1 VADIVYPPVIA
12 TAKLMFRVLDISF
25 DVRGAEHIPRSG
37 GAVLASNHV
46 SYLDFIFCGYAAQ
59 PSKRFVRFMAKDV
72 VFKHRISGP
81 LMRGMHHI
89 PVDRDAGAAS
99 YREAVAAQR
108 AGEIVGVF
116 PEATISR
123 AFQLKTFK
131 TGAARMAA
139 DAGVPIIPMV
149 TWGGHR
155 LWTKG
160 RPKTLTRR
168 HTRIM
173 LVVGEPLP
181 VDPDEDPAVV
191 TATLAERMAAL
202 LEEAQRDYPDTPTAA
217 EDRWW
222 LPVRMGGTAPTPEAA
237 AAMDEAERQA
247 RAERRRTA

>member
-1 VADIVYPPVIA
+1 
-12 TAKLMFRVLDISF
+12 MFRVLDISF

-37 GAVLASNHV
+37 GAVL
-46 SYLDFIFCGYAAQ
+46 
-59 PSKRFVRFMAKDV
+59 
-72 VFKHRISGP
+72 
-81 LMRGMHHI
+81 
-89 PVDRDAGAAS
+89 
-99 YREAVAAQR
+99 AQR

-247 RAERRRTA
+247 RAERRRIA

>member
-1 VADIVYPPVIA
+1 
-12 TAKLMFRVLDISF
+12 MFRVLDISF

-123 AFQLKTFK
+123 SFQLKTFK

-181 VDPDEDPAVV
+181 VDSDEDPAVV
-191 TATLAERMAAL
+191 TATLAAR
-202 LEEAQRDYPDTPTAA
+202 LEEAQRDYPDMPTAA

-237 AAMDEAERQA
+237 AAVDEAERQA

>member
-1 VADIVYPPVIA
+1 
-12 TAKLMFRVLDISF
+12 MFRVLDISF

-89 PVDRDAGAAS
+89 PVDRDVVHAAH
-99 YREAVAAQR
+99 QR
-108 AGEIVGVF
+108 AGEIVVVF

-247 RAERRRTA
+247 RAERRRIA

>member
-1 VADIVYPPVIA
+1 
-12 TAKLMFRVLDISF
+12 MFRVLDISF

-123 AFQLKTFK
+123 SFQLKTFK
-131 TGAARMAA
+131 NGAARMAA

-155 LWTKG
+155 LWTCLLYTSDAADEEDSVDLGG
-160 RPKTLTRR
+160 R
-168 HTRIM
+168 RIIKKKKK
-173 LVVGEPLP
+173 EIK
-181 VDPDEDPAVV
+181 
-191 TATLAERMAAL
+191 
-202 LEEAQRDYPDTPTAA
+202 
-217 EDRWW
+217 
-222 LPVRMGGTAPTPEAA
+222 
-237 AAMDEAERQA
+237 
-247 RAERRRTA
+247 RAK

>member
-1 VADIVYPPVIA
+1 
-12 TAKLMFRVLDISF
+12 MFRVLDISF

-89 PVDRDAGAAS
+89 PVDR
-99 YREAVAAQR
+99 E
-108 AGEIVGVF
+108 
-116 PEATISR
+116 
-123 AFQLKTFK
+123 
-131 TGAARMAA
+131 A

-247 RAERRRTA
+247 RAERRRIA

>member
-1 VADIVYPPVIA
+1 
-12 TAKLMFRVLDISF
+12 MFRVLDISF

-116 PEATISR
+116 PEATLSR
-123 AFQLKTFK
+123 ACQL
-131 TGAARMAA
+131 R
-139 DAGVPIIPMV
+139 
-149 TWGGHR
+149 
-155 LWTKG
+155 
-160 RPKTLTRR
+160 TLTRR

-173 LVVGEPLP
+173 LVVSEPLP

-247 RAERRRTA
+247 RAERRRIA